1 MTLRGRVTSVVV
13 VVVFAVVAIVGHRTH
28 AAAEAELVEE
38 VDLELLARA
47 RDVVDGVGRGFDGR
61 AGVPADEEARVPDRP
76 GTRLGFLRALERDVF
91 ARLLDANGSVLT
103 EFGESFEVGT
113 DPAILPQ
120 RGAPP
125 SITEA
130 VVAGGRG
137 RVATVPIGPA
147 GYLQI
152 ARPLGE
158 IDQSLADLRGR
169 IVVIGV
175 VAVLLAGL
183 VAWLLAGGAVRP
195 IRRLTAAAEA
205 IAETGELDHPV
216 EGAGDAEVGRLAA
229 SFNAMLAALSA
240 SRRQQHQL
248 VYDASHELRTPL
260 ASLRTDVDVLRSRP
274 DLDEATRMAII
285 EDVGAEVAE
294 LGALVA
300 ELVDLAT
307 DVERDEAVAPLELG
321 SLARPIVER
330 FDRRGTHRVG
340 LEIGER
346 AIVEGRPGALTRA
359 IRNLV
364 ENAAKFAPE
373 GTRIRV
379 VVEGGS
385 VTVHDAGPGIPPAE
399 RHAVF
404 DRFHRLE
411 STRTAPGSGL
421 GLAIVRQVVEIH
433 GGIVRAESSPDGG
446 AAVGFTVPT
455 VDD

>member
-1 MTLRGRVTSVVV
+1 
-13 VVVFAVVAIVGHRTH
+13 
-28 AAAEAELVEE
+28 
-38 VDLELLARA
+38 
-47 RDVVDGVGRGFDGR
+47 
-61 AGVPADEEARVPDRP
+61 
-76 GTRLGFLRALERDVF
+76 
-91 ARLLDANGSVLT
+91 
-103 EFGESFEVGT
+103 
-113 DPAILPQ
+113 
-120 RGAPP
+120 
-125 SITEA
+125 
-130 VVAGGRG
+130 
-137 RVATVPIGPA
+137 
-147 GYLQI
+147 
-152 ARPLGE
+152 
-158 IDQSLADLRGR
+158 
-169 IVVIGV
+169 
-175 VAVLLAGL
+175 
-183 VAWLLAGGAVRP
+183 
-195 IRRLTAAAEA
+195 
-205 IAETGELDHPV
+205 
-216 EGAGDAEVGRLAA
+216 
-229 SFNAMLAALSA
+229 
-240 SRRQQHQL
+240 
-248 VYDASHELRTPL
+248 
-260 ASLRTDVDVLRSRP
+260 
-274 DLDEATRMAII
+274 MAII

>member
-1 MTLRGRVTSVVV
+1 M
-13 VVVFAVVAIVGHRTH
+13 
-28 AAAEAELVEE
+28 
-38 VDLELLARA
+38 
-47 RDVVDGVGRGFDGR
+47 
-61 AGVPADEEARVPDRP
+61 
-76 GTRLGFLRALERDVF
+76 
-91 ARLLDANGSVLT
+91 
-103 EFGESFEVGT
+103 
-113 DPAILPQ
+113 
-120 RGAPP
+120 
-125 SITEA
+125 
-130 VVAGGRG
+130 
-137 RVATVPIGPA
+137 
-147 GYLQI
+147 
-152 ARPLGE
+152 
-158 IDQSLADLRGR
+158 
-169 IVVIGV
+169 

-229 SFNAMLAALSA
+229 SFNAMLPALSA